1 MPQTTCVTSRPVSA
15 PAESRPAVVNVIS
28 ALQGTGDSQ
37 CVDSAAVITTRHL
50 ASLRQEYVLTVS
62 TIPRGRTVKCVRLV
76 TMVMLQV
83 VSGMHC
89 RLILSQL
96 SFLVI
101 NMSGRKV
108 GSRLF
113 IQELLLRNSNEI
125 SKTLSSILWQL
136 VRSACYG

>member
-28 ALQGTGDSQ
+28 ALRGTGDFQ
-37 CVDSAAVITTRHL
+37 CVVRAAVITTRHL
-50 ASLRQEYVLTVS
+50 ASLRQECVLTVS

-83 VSGMHC
+83 VGDMHC

-96 SFLVI
+96 SLSVI
-101 NMSGRKV
+101 NVSGFRGRKV
-108 GSRLF
+108 ALR
-113 IQELLLRNSNEI
+113 LLLQG
-125 SKTLSSILWQL
+125 L
-136 VRSACYG
+136 

>member
-28 ALQGTGDSQ
+28 ALRGTGDFQ
-37 CVDSAAVITTRHL
+37 CVVRAAVITTRHL

-83 VSGMHC
+83 VSDMHC

-96 SFLVI
+96 SLSVI
-101 NMSGRKV
+101 NVSGFRGRKV
-108 GSRLF
+108 GSRLVL
-113 IQELLLRNSNEI
+113 QGL
-125 SKTLSSILWQL
+125 
-136 VRSACYG
+136 